1 MPPCYKQFHF
11 YGRTAFRTTQGLHE
25 TFEFFVAEFRARIR
39 ATQFQRAGI
48 KKYLT
53 FVMRKLNN
61 AMAEKDTEKSVV
73 LFCDF
78 YIYFVNTIHK
88 QYKFLE

>member
-1 MPPCYKQFHF
+1 
-11 YGRTAFRTTQGLHE
+11 
-25 TFEFFVAEFRARIR
+25 
-39 ATQFQRAGI
+39 
-48 KKYLT
+48 
-53 FVMRKLNN
+53 MRKLNN